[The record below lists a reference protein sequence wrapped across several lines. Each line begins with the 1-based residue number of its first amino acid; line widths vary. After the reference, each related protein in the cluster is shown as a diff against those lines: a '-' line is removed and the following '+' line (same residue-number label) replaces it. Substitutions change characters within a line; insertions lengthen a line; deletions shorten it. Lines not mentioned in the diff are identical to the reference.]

1 MGKRVIHSDL
11 EEFLTGFIRR
21 ELAAIGSPLASGVFV
36 SNQFPSP
43 ARPKSVIVRDDGGP
57 DVSIVTNEPTVG
69 ITILTDKDLTDGKT
83 ATDLSHLVKAIVKDC
98 ARVEP
103 GNPVAAVLGFNGPY
117 TVPDETGHP
126 RRYMTA
132 ELSVAGEELA

>member
-1 MGKRVIHSDL
+1 MGSRVIHSDL

-21 ELAAIGSPLASGVFV
+21 ELEAIGSPLASDVFV
-36 SNQFPSP
+36 SNEFPNP

-57 DVSIVTNEPTVG
+57 DASIITAEPTVG
-69 ITILTDKDLTDGKT
+69 VTVLTDEDPTEGET
-83 ATDLSHLVKAIVKDC
+83 ATNLALLVKAIVKGC

-117 TVPDETGHP
+117 KVPDETGCP

-132 ELSVAGEELA
+132 ELSVAGKAFP

>member
-21 ELAAIGSPLASGVFV
+21 ELASIGSPLATGVFV
-36 SNQFPSP
+36 SNQFPNP

-57 DVSIVTNEPTVG
+57 DTSIITNEPTVG
-69 ITILTDKDLTDGKT
+69 ITVLTDEDPTEGET
-83 ATDLSHLVKAIVKDC
+83 ATNLAQLVKAIVKDC
-98 ARVEP
+98 ARIEP

-117 TVPDETGHP
+117 KVPDETGHP

-132 ELSVAGEELA
+132 ELSVAGRELA